1 MLLYSAAKRRQGAPH
16 SWPVGPSRA
25 TGRDRSGRDDL
36 WLRYEPIVEEVAQAK
51 GTQEN
56 PHQEEETG
64 SEVARSAIELL
75 LVGAKTGDLFFWPR
89 FLHALRERQLLE
101 FRPGGVDDLERTVVA
116 AVGAAA
122 GDAHHDLGATLTVGV
137 RRAPSRLRGRRSRA
151 PVE

>member
-75 LVGAKTGDLFFWPR
+75 LVGAKQVIFSSGLVSFTRYGSDSFWNS
-89 FLHALRERQLLE
+89 AQ
-101 FRPGGVDDLERTVVA
+101 
-116 AVGAAA
+116 AVSTI
-122 GDAHHDLGATLTVGV
+122 LSV
-137 RRAPSRLRGRRSRA
+137 P
-151 PVE
+151 